1 MMHVDP
7 LLLPVLEGYSLD
19 ASDLDGARRE
29 GLATALRIVGTLTTP
44 VPEGVAIEDIL
55 IPGSPDVP
63 ARTYVPRG
71 QRLRAALLFVHGGGW
86 TTGSIAEANEH
97 CGGLAAEADVVVLS
111 VGYRLAP
118 EHPFPAGLD
127 DVYAAL
133 VWLSGNAASLGVDP
147 SRIAVGGASAGG
159 NLAAAVAL
167 LARDAGGPAIAFQLL
182 EVPALDLTGEAS
194 PSWAETRAYLP
205 DFADGMRRTLEPYL
219 SSGADPQDPYVSPLV
234 APDLAGLPPA
244 LLLAADV
251 DPLRDDVKRYA
262 ERLVAA
268 GVPAEYRVFDG
279 IVHGT
284 EDFTALLPSAREWQ
298 AACVAALRALGEGA

>member
-1 MMHVDP
+1 MMQVDP
-7 LLLPVLEGYSLD
+7 LLMPVLEGYSLD
-19 ASDLDGARRE
+19 SSDLDGARRE
-29 GLATALRIVGTLTTP
+29 GLATAQRIVGTLTTP
-44 VPEGVAIEDIL
+44 VPDSVALQDIV
-55 IPGSPDVP
+55 IPGTPDVAARSYTP
-63 ARTYVPRG
+63 AGSHT
-71 QRLRAALLFVHGGGW
+71 RAALLFVHGGGW

-133 VWLSGNAASLGVDP
+133 VWLSENAASLGVDP

-167 LARDAGGPAIAFQLL
+167 RARDEGGPAIAFQLL
-182 EVPALDLTGEAS
+182 EVPALDLTGEKS

-205 DFADGMRRTLEPYL
+205 DFADGMTRTLEPYL
-219 SSGADPQDPYVSPLV
+219 ASGADPNDPYVSPLV

-251 DPLRDDVKRYA
+251 DPLRDDARRYA
-262 ERLVAA
+262 ERLIAV
-268 GVPAEYRVFDG
+268 GVPADYRVFGG

-298 AACVAALRALGEGA
+298 TVCAIALRALGVGA